1 MHLMAAGG
9 EEEVDIVVLLDHE
22 LGDEVGEADVG
33 EKMVILLDV
42 LPAVD
47 ASFVLAHHFLYCV
60 VLLQHRLLVL
70 FHHQLLLSLL
80 VLNLLP
86 LSFLLV
92 FLVLLLIS
100 YLVHDFCLV
109 LAYFLQVV
117 DYFRM
122 QVNL

>member
-9 EEEVDIVVLLDHE
+9 EEEMDIVVFLDHE

-33 EKMVILLDV
+33 EKMVILLYV

-70 FHHQLLLSLL
+70 FIINYFSR
-80 VLNLLP
+80 
-86 LSFLLV
+86 FL
-92 FLVLLLIS
+92 F
-100 YLVHDFCLV
+100 
-109 LAYFLQVV
+109 
-117 DYFRM
+117 
-122 QVNL
+122 